1 MATTE
6 DRIRELVRENLDLDR
21 DPNFDASLSDS
32 GVSSVDA
39 IAFMKIVSQE
49 FGVEISPDDLG
60 QIMNLRDLASFNQR
74 TYRLTADDPGGLGH
88 LSRVGQALGMIE
100 CQVASY
106 GKGEQHFIEAFVPN
120 LLL

>member
-39 IAFMKIVSQE
+39 IAFMKVVSQE

-60 QIMNLRDLASFNQR
+60 QIMNLRDLASFINAR
-74 TYRLTADDPGGLGH
+74 TG
-88 LSRVGQALGMIE
+88 
-100 CQVASY
+100 
-106 GKGEQHFIEAFVPN
+106 
-120 LLL
+120 

>member
-60 QIMNLRDLASFNQR
+60 QIMNLRDLTSFINAR
-74 TYRLTADDPGGLGH
+74 TG
-88 LSRVGQALGMIE
+88 
-100 CQVASY
+100 
-106 GKGEQHFIEAFVPN
+106 
-120 LLL
+120 

>member
-60 QIMNLRDLASFNQR
+60 QIMNLRDLASFINAR
-74 TYRLTADDPGGLGH
+74 TG
-88 LSRVGQALGMIE
+88 
-100 CQVASY
+100 
-106 GKGEQHFIEAFVPN
+106 
-120 LLL
+120 